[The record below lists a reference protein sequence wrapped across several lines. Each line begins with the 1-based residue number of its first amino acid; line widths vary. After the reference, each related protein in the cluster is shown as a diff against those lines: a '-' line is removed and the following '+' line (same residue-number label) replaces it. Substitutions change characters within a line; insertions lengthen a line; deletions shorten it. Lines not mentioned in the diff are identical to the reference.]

1 MARFLQGRVITIAC
15 CIPARFRTTRF
26 MDHGPQRIVKIRRAY
41 NRWVGDETLE
51 DYALRF
57 TARGFRKWSELRIA
71 NTALGGISF
80 LALEAIGAVLMM
92 SYGFTNAAWAIG
104 AVCTVIFLVGL
115 PISYYAARYGVDI
128 DLLTR
133 GAGFGYLGS
142 TFTSLIYASFTFLFF
157 ALEAAIMGQAISMY
171 FGVSLPV
178 AYLVSALAI
187 IPLVTF
193 GITAINRL
201 QWFTQPI
208 WLVLLVL
215 PYACVAWKR
224 PETFTDFVGF
234 AGRQH
239 DGSFS
244 WAAFGAAC
252 GVALA
257 LIGQIGEQVD
267 YLRFLPEKKRANRTR
282 WWIAVVAAG
291 PGWVL
296 IGGLKMF
303 GGALLAFLALQ
314 HQLPYG
320 QATEPTHMY
329 QVAFGYV
336 FDSPGVVLAA
346 TVAFVIVSQVK
357 INVTNAYAGSLAW
370 SNFFARV
377 TRSHPGRVVWLVFN
391 VLIAL
396 ILLEV
401 GVFSAIERVLGL
413 YANVAAAW
421 IGALAADL
429 VINKPLG
436 LSPKGIE
443 FKRAHLYDINP
454 VGMGALAIASALSL
468 AAYTGLFGQAA
479 RAAAPLLALGGAFL
493 AAPLIAWFTRGR
505 FYLARRPATPA
516 QLAPDGAAQARCVL
530 CGNHFEVDDMAMCP
544 AYRGTICSLCC
555 SLDMRC
561 GDLCRPRATVSAQAA
576 GVVRRVMPESVL
588 PHLYT
593 RLVRYGAVLCVLSV
607 VLFGALVAVYAQV
620 APLVAATNTALLF
633 DIFMRTFLLM
643 TALTGVLAWWLVLTR
658 EARTVAQ
665 QETSRQTQLLMRE
678 IRAHEETDAKLQK
691 ATSEAE
697 AANRAKSRYVSGLS
711 HELRTPLNNVL
722 GYTQLLQR
730 DTRLDEAQGAKL
742 ATIQRSGEHLLALVD
757 GLLDIARIE
766 AGRINLN
773 IGEIHTSA
781 LLDQVD
787 AMFAPQAHAKGL
799 DFRIERV
806 GRIPEI
812 VRGDEQRLRQ
822 ILINLVGNAI
832 RFTRTGLVRLR
843 IGYAWEVATFEVID
857 TGPGIAEDKLEQIF
871 LPFERL
877 DADLSGLTSG
887 TGLGLTICQLLTQFM
902 GGELAVKAADG
913 GGTHFTLRLFLA
925 RRKVAA
931 AVERDGS
938 QPISGYSGP
947 RRHILLV
954 DDLADQRAILRDF
967 LEPLGFTIGECSDGP
982 SALHWLATENT
993 DAIIMDVAMPGM
1005 DGFETARLIRA
1016 RGLADAPIL
1025 VVSANAYGEDVARSE
1040 AAGCDAFLPKPV
1052 DIARLQATLATL
1064 LHLEWIH
1071 EGRTTAPDAPG
1082 TVADAGSCER
1092 GLLPQRLVQRL
1103 SAAIDTGVMAGVE
1116 AVIDDIERA
1125 QPPSAPHVR
1134 ELRDAARRF
1143 EFDRLRRLVSSA
1155 SLAATDQGEKA

>member
-1 MARFLQGRVITIAC
+1 M
-15 CIPARFRTTRF
+15 
-26 MDHGPQRIVKIRRAY
+26 HNGPQRIVKIRRAY

-57 TARGFRKWSELRIA
+57 TARSFRKWSELRIA

-92 SYGFTNAAWAIG
+92 SYGFTNAAWAIA
-104 AVCTVIFLVGL
+104 AVCTAIFLVGL

-171 FGVSLPV
+171 FEVPLPV
-178 AYLVSALAI
+178 AYLVSALAV

-215 PYACVAWKR
+215 PYVCVAWKR

-234 AGRQH
+234 VGRQH
-239 DGSFS
+239 DGEFN
-244 WAAFGAAC
+244 WYAFGAAC

-267 YLRFLPEKKRANRTR
+267 YLRFLPEKKQGNRLR
-282 WWIAVVAAG
+282 WWAAVVAAG
-291 PGWVL
+291 PGWVVM
-296 IGGLKMF
+296 GGLKMF

-314 HQLPYG
+314 HELPYDR
-320 QATEPTHMY
+320 ATEPTHMY

-336 FDSPGVVLAA
+336 FESPGLVLAV
-346 TVAFVIVSQVK
+346 TVAFVVISQVK

-454 VGMGALAIASALSL
+454 VGIGALALASAVSL
-468 AAYTGLFGQAA
+468 AAYTGVFGEVA
-479 RAAAPLLALGGAFL
+479 RAAAPLIALGGAFVS
-493 AAPLIAWFTRGR
+493 APLIAWATRGR
-505 FYLARRPATPA
+505 FYLARTPA
-516 QLAPDGAAQARCVL
+516 SHARLGRRGGHQARCVL
-530 CGNHFEVDDMAMCP
+530 CGNHFEVDDMALCP
-544 AYRGTICSLCC
+544 AYSGTICSLCC

-561 GDLCRPRATVSAQAA
+561 GDRCRPHATVSVQASA
-576 GVVRRVMPESVL
+576 LLKRLLPESIL

-593 RLVRYGAVLCVLSV
+593 RLMRYALVLGVLSL
-607 VLFGALVAVYAQV
+607 VLLAALVAVYAQV
-620 APLVAATNTALLF
+620 APLVSAMDTAQLF
-633 DIFMRTFLLM
+633 DIFLRTFLLM
-643 TALTGVLAWWLVLTR
+643 IGLTGMLAWWLVLTR

-678 IRAHEETDAKLQK
+678 IRAHEQTDAKLQR

-722 GYTQLLQR
+722 GYTQLLLR
-730 DTRLDEAQGAKL
+730 DSRLDTAQTDKL
-742 ATIQRSGEHLLALVD
+742 STIQRSGEHLLALVD

-766 AGRINLN
+766 AGRISLN
-773 IGEIHTSA
+773 IGEIRTGA
-781 LLDQVD
+781 LLDQID
-787 AMFAPQAHAKGL
+787 AMFEPQAQAKGL

-806 GRIPEI
+806 GRVPEV

-832 RFTRTGLVRLR
+832 RFTCTGSVRLR
-843 IGYAWEVATFEVID
+843 VGYAWEVATFEVID

-877 DADLSGLTSG
+877 DANLSGVDSG

-902 GGELAVKAADG
+902 GGELAVKAAEN

-925 RRKVAA
+925 RRKQAKA
-931 AVERDGS
+931 STGQGGFDGVV
-938 QPISGYSGP
+938 GYRG
-947 RRHILLV
+947 RRRRLLIV
-954 DDLADQRAILRDF
+954 DDLPDQRAILRDS
-967 LEPLGFTIGECSDGP
+967 LTPLGFTVDECGDGP
-982 SALHWLATENT
+982 AALHWLATEQV
-993 DAIIMDVAMPGM
+993 DLIIMDVAMPGM

-1016 RGLADAPIL
+1016 RGLCTAPIL
-1025 VVSANAYGEDVARSE
+1025 VVSANAYADDVARSE

-1052 DIARLQATLATL
+1052 DMRRLQSTLATL
-1064 LHLEWIH
+1064 LHLQWQCENEVSVDPVTDGAG
-1071 EGRTTAPDAPG
+1071 EGPAGEAG
-1082 TVADAGSCER
+1082 LVAALPER
-1092 GLLPQRLVQRL
+1092 MLRRL
-1103 SAAIDTGVMAGVE
+1103 SAAIGTGYMAGVE
-1116 AVIDDIERA
+1116 AVVDEIERSDPA
-1125 QPPSAPHVR
+1125 LAPRLAALR
-1134 ELRDAARRF
+1134 EAARRF
-1143 EFDRLRRLVSSA
+1143 ELDRLRRLIPPVAADTADEGDSA
-1155 SLAATDQGEKA
+1155 

>member
-1 MARFLQGRVITIAC
+1 M
-15 CIPARFRTTRF
+15 
-26 MDHGPQRIVKIRRAY
+26 HNGPQRIVKIRRAY

-57 TARGFRKWSELRIA
+57 TARSFRKWSELRIA

-92 SYGFTNAAWAIG
+92 SYGFTNAAWAIV
-104 AVCTVIFLVGL
+104 AVCTAIFLVGL

-157 ALEAAIMGQAISMY
+157 ALEAAIMGQAIAMY
-171 FGVSLPV
+171 FDLALPL
-178 AYLVSALAI
+178 AYLISALAV

-201 QWFTQPI
+201 QWFTQPV

-215 PYACVAWKR
+215 PYVCVAWKR

-234 AGRQH
+234 VGRQH
-239 DGSFS
+239 DGEFN
-244 WAAFGAAC
+244 WYAFGAAC

-267 YLRFLPEKKRANRTR
+267 YLRFLPEKKHENRFR
-282 WWIAVVAAG
+282 WWAAVVAAG

-296 IGGLKMF
+296 MGGLKMF

-314 HQLPYG
+314 HELPYG

-336 FDSPGVVLAA
+336 FDSPAVVLAV

-401 GVFSAIERVLGL
+401 GVFTAIERVLGL

-421 IGALAADL
+421 IGALATDL
-429 VINKPLG
+429 VVNKPLG
-436 LSPKGIE
+436 LSPRGIE

-454 VGMGALAIASALSL
+454 VGIGALTLASAVSL
-468 AAYTGLFGQAA
+468 AAYTGVFGEVA
-479 RAAAPLLALGGAFL
+479 RAAAPLIALGGAFIASPLL
-493 AAPLIAWFTRGR
+493 ALITRGR
-505 FYLARRPATPA
+505 FYLAREPASREH
-516 QLAPDGAAQARCVL
+516 LAPNDNSQARCVL

-561 GDLCRPRATVSAQAA
+561 GDLCRPQATASAQA
-576 GVVRRVMPESVL
+576 GTLIRRVLPESLL

-593 RLVRYGAVLCVLSV
+593 RLMRYALVLGVMSLVL
-607 VLFGALVAVYAQV
+607 LGALVAVYAQV
-620 APLVAATNTALLF
+620 APLVSAPETAQLF
-633 DIFMRTFLLM
+633 DIFLRTFLLM
-643 TALTGVLAWWLVLTR
+643 TALAGMLAWWLVLTR

-678 IRAHEETDAKLQK
+678 IRAHEETDAKLQR
-691 ATSEAE
+691 ATSAAE

-722 GYTQLLQR
+722 GYTQLLLR
-730 DTRLDEAQGAKL
+730 DPGIEPDQGEKL
-742 ATIQRSGEHLLALVD
+742 ETIQRSGEHLLALVD

-766 AGRINLN
+766 AGRISLN
-773 IGEIHTSA
+773 IGEIRMDA
-781 LLDQVD
+781 LLGQIE
-787 AMFAPQAHAKGL
+787 AMFAPQALAKGL
-799 DFRIERV
+799 DFHIEKA
-806 GRIPEI
+806 GRIPDA
-812 VRGDEQRLRQ
+812 VGGDEQRLRQ
-822 ILINLVGNAI
+822 ILINLIGNAI
-832 RFTRTGLVRLR
+832 RFTRTGTVRLR
-843 IGYAWEVATFEVID
+843 VGYAWEVATFEVID
-857 TGPGIAEDKLEQIF
+857 TGPGIAEDKLDQIF

-877 DADLSGLTSG
+877 DADLTHVGSGM
-887 TGLGLTICQLLTQFM
+887 GLGLTICQLLTQFM
-902 GGELAVKAADG
+902 GGELAVKAAEG

-925 RRKVAA
+925 RRKTAA
-931 AVERDGS
+931 RTDQRHGGAR
-938 QPISGYSGP
+938 IAGYAGP
-947 RRHILLV
+947 RRRILLV
-954 DDLADQRAILRDF
+954 DDLADQRAILRDV
-967 LEPLGFTIGECSDGP
+967 LGPLGFGLDECTDGP
-982 SALHWLATENT
+982 GALHRLAT
-993 DAIIMDVAMPGM
+993 DDFDLIIMDVAMPGM

-1016 RGLADAPIL
+1016 RGLSKAPIL
-1025 VVSANAYGEDVARSE
+1025 VVSANAYAADVARSE

-1052 DIARLQATLATL
+1052 DIGRLQTTLATL
-1064 LHLEWIH
+1064 LHLQWI
-1071 EGRTTAPDAPG
+1071 GD
-1082 TVADAGSCER
+1082 ADASENIRQCTGPAQTAVDPDVIAA
-1092 GLLPQRLVQRL
+1092 LPSRLVQRL
-1103 SAAIDTGVMAGVE
+1103 SAAIDTGHMPSVE
-1116 AVIDDIERA
+1116 AVLDEIEHGTPA
-1125 QPPSAPHVR
+1125 LAPR
-1134 ELRDAARRF
+1134 LGALRGAARRY
-1143 EFDRLRRLVSSA
+1143 EITRLRGWVPMTPRE
-1155 SLAATDQGEKA
+1155 TIDKEDDT

>member
-1 MARFLQGRVITIAC
+1 
-15 CIPARFRTTRF
+15 
-26 MDHGPQRIVKIRRAY
+26 MDNGPQRIVKIRRAY

-57 TARGFRKWSELRIA
+57 TARSFRKWSELRIA
-71 NTALGGISF
+71 STALGGISF

-92 SYGFTNAAWAIG
+92 GYGFTNAAWAIG
-104 AVCTVIFLVGL
+104 AVCTAIFLVGL

-171 FGVSLPV
+171 FAVSLPV
-178 AYLVSALAI
+178 AYLISALAI

-201 QWFTQPI
+201 QWFTQPV
-208 WLVLLVL
+208 WLILLVL
-215 PYACVAWKR
+215 PYLAIAAKR
-224 PETFTDFVGF
+224 PETFTDFAGF
-234 AGRQH
+234 TGRQH

-244 WAAFGAAC
+244 WGAFGAAC
-252 GVALA
+252 SVALA

-267 YLRFLPEKKRANRTR
+267 YLRFLPEKRPANRTR
-282 WWIAVVAAG
+282 WWLAVVAAG
-291 PGWVL
+291 PGWVV

-314 HQLPYG
+314 HELPFD

-413 YANVAAAW
+413 YANIAAAW

-429 VINKPLG
+429 IVNKPLG

-454 VGMGALAIASALSL
+454 VGIGALVIASALSL
-468 AAYTGLFGQAA
+468 AAYTGLFGQAL
-479 RAAAPLLALGGAFL
+479 RAAAPLLALGGAFVL
-493 AAPLIAWFTRGR
+493 APLIAWATGGR
-505 FYLARRPATPA
+505 FYRARRPATPS
-516 QLAPDGAAQARCVL
+516 QLAPDGSDQGRCVL
-530 CGNHFEVDDMAMCP
+530 CRNRFEVEDMALCP
-544 AYRGTICSLCC
+544 AYRGSICSLCC

-561 GDLCRPRATVSAQAA
+561 GDLCRPQATASAQASA
-576 GVVRRVMPESVL
+576 VVRRALPKSVL

-593 RLVRYGAVLCVLSV
+593 RLVRYGAVLCLLSV
-607 VLFGALVAVYAQV
+607 ALFGALVAVYAQV
-620 APLVAATNTALLF
+620 APLVSAADTARLF
-633 DIFMRTFLLM
+633 DIFLRTFLLM

-658 EARTVAQ
+658 EARNVAQ
-665 QETSRQTQLLMRE
+665 QETSRQTELLMRE
-678 IRAHEETDAKLQK
+678 IRAHKETDTKLQK

-722 GYTQLLQR
+722 GYTQLLLR
-730 DTRLDEAQGAKL
+730 DTRLDAAQAGKL

-766 AGRINLN
+766 AGRISLN
-773 IGEIHTSA
+773 IGEIHTVA
-781 LLDQVD
+781 LFDQIE
-787 AMFAPQAHAKGL
+787 AMFAPQARAKGL
-799 DFRIERV
+799 EFRIERV

-843 IGYAWEVATFEVID
+843 IAYAWEVATFEVID

-902 GGELAVKAADG
+902 GGELAVKAAEG

-925 RRKVAA
+925 RRKKAVADTNAEAGQA
-931 AVERDGS
+931 AT
-938 QPISGYSGP
+938 GYRGP

-967 LEPLGFTIGECSDGP
+967 LEPLGFAIDECNDGA
-982 SALHWLATENT
+982 SALHWLATERT

-1005 DGFETARLIRA
+1005 DGFETARLMRA
-1016 RGLADAPIL
+1016 RRLSEAPIL

-1064 LHLEWIH
+1064 LHLEWVH
-1071 EGRTTAPDAPG
+1071 EERTAATADAPPPVG
-1082 TVADAGSCER
+1082 EARSLPATV
-1092 GLLPQRLVQRL
+1092 LPPRLVRRL
-1103 SAAIDTGVMAGVE
+1103 AAAIDTGAMAGVE
-1116 AVIDDIERA
+1116 AVLDEIERVEPA
-1125 QPPSAPHVR
+1125 SGPQLQP
-1134 ELRDAARRF
+1134 LRNASRGF
-1143 EFDRLRRLVSSA
+1143 EFDRLRRLLA
-1155 SLAATDQGEKA
+1155 SLSQPVAHEGNET

>member
-1 MARFLQGRVITIAC
+1 
-15 CIPARFRTTRF
+15 
-26 MDHGPQRIVKIRRAY
+26 MDNAPQRIVKIRRAY

-57 TARGFRKWSELRIA
+57 TARTFRKWSELRIA

-92 SYGFTNAAWAIG
+92 SYGFVNAAWAIA
-104 AVCTVIFLVGL
+104 AVCTAIFLVGL

-178 AYLVSALAI
+178 AYLVSALAV

-215 PYACVAWKR
+215 PYICVALKR

-234 AGRQH
+234 VGRQH

-244 WAAFGAAC
+244 WGAFGAAC

-267 YLRFLPEKKRANRTR
+267 YLRFLPEKKHANRLR
-282 WWIAVVAAG
+282 WWSAVIVAG
-291 PGWVL
+291 PGWV
-296 IGGLKMF
+296 IMGGLKMF

-314 HQLPYG
+314 HELPFE

-454 VGMGALAIASALSL
+454 VGIGALAIASALSL
-468 AAYTGLFGQAA
+468 AAYTGLFGQAL
-479 RAAAPLLALGGAFL
+479 RAAAPLLALGGAFTI
-493 AAPLIAWFTRGR
+493 APLIAWATGGR
-505 FYLARRPATPA
+505 FYRARRPASPL

-530 CGNHFEVDDMAMCP
+530 CRNRFEVEDMALCP

-561 GDLCRPRATVSAQAA
+561 GDRCRPQATVSAQAA
-576 GVVRRVMPESVL
+576 SVVRRVLPKSVL

-593 RLVRYGAVLCVLSV
+593 RLVRYGLVLGLLSV
-607 VLFGALVAVYAQV
+607 VVFGALVAVYAQV
-620 APLVAATNTALLF
+620 APLVSASDTALLF
-633 DIFMRTFLLM
+633 DIFIRTFLLM

-691 ATSEAE
+691 ATQEAE

-722 GYTQLLQR
+722 GYTQLLLR
-730 DTRLDEAQGAKL
+730 DHRLASDQSAKL

-766 AGRINLN
+766 AGRISLN
-773 IGEIHTSA
+773 IGEIHTAA
-781 LLDQVD
+781 LLDQID

-799 DFRIERV
+799 DFRIERI
-806 GRIPEI
+806 GRIPPV

-857 TGPGIAEDKLEQIF
+857 TGPGIDEDKLEQIF

-877 DADLSGLTSG
+877 DADLSGLTTG
-887 TGLGLTICQLLTQFM
+887 TGLGLTICRLLTQFM
-902 GGELAVKAADG
+902 GGELAVKHADG
-913 GGTHFTLRLFLA
+913 GGSHFTLRLFLA
-925 RRKVAA
+925 RSKQRLAGA
-931 AVERDGS
+931 DSGENAS
-938 QPISGYSGP
+938 TTGYSGP
-947 RRHILLV
+947 RRHVLLV

-967 LEPLGFTIGECSDGP
+967 LEPLGFAIDECSDGA
-982 SALHWLATENT
+982 SALHWLATEQT
-993 DAIIMDVAMPGM
+993 DAIVMDVAMPGL

-1016 RGLADAPIL
+1016 RNLCSAPIV
-1025 VVSANAYGEDVARSE
+1025 VVSANAYGEDVARSQ

-1052 DIARLQATLATL
+1052 DITRLQSTLATL
-1064 LHLEWIH
+1064 LHLEWIPASPARLPPAVGGA
-1071 EGRTTAPDAPG
+1071 EDGETL
-1082 TVADAGSCER
+1082 AGA
-1092 GLLPQRLVQRL
+1092 GLPPRLLQRL
-1103 SAAIDTGVMAGVE
+1103 SAALETGVMNGVQ

-1125 QPPSAPHVR
+1125 VPDGEAQTRVLR
-1134 ELRDAARRF
+1134 EAARRF
-1143 EFDRLRRLVSSA
+1143 EFDRLRRLVASASSA
-1155 SLAATDQGEKA
+1155 TSEGDSL